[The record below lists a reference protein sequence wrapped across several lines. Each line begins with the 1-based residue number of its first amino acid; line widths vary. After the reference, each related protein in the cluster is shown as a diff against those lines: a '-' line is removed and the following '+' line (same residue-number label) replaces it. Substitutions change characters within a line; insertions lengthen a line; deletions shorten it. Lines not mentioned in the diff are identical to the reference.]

1 MSVEK
6 YQPTP
11 EEIQKAEESM
21 TAEEK
26 EMSKKRE
33 MGIESFV
40 LLRNHVKK
48 SPSPEELSAW
58 ARMWPNVTPEQ
69 RAWLKKKHK
78 K

>member
-6 YQPTP
+6 YQSTP
-11 EEIQKAEESM
+11 EEIRKAEESM
-21 TAEEK
+21 TAEQK
-26 EMSKKRE
+26 KMSEKRE
-33 MGIESFV
+33 MEIESF
-40 LLRNHVKK
+40 VKK